1 MKINWKVRFK
11 HKQFWVAM
19 VALLLVLG
27 NQVAAMF
34 GVDITLISDQI
45 TNISETILMIL
56 ALMGIVIDPM
66 TEGVNDSTRAMRY
79 EKPREDVKW

>member
-66 TEGVNDSTRAMRY
+66 TEGVNDSTRAKKKK
-79 EKPREDVKW
+79 KPREDVKW